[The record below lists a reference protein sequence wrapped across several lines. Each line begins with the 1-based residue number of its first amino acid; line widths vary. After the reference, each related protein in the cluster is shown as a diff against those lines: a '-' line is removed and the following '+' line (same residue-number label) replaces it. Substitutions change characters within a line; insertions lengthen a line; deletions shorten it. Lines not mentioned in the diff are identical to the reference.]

1 MKIRKKMPKKGRFIG
16 VWEWNNKLWCGNF
29 KWKKGILTQYHS
41 EVDAYRFTINISGVR
56 DLLNAPTTR
65 FIKL

>member
-1 MKIRKKMPKKGRFIG
+1 
-16 VWEWNNKLWCGNF
+16 
-29 KWKKGILTQYHS
+29 
-41 EVDAYRFTINISGVR
+41 VDAYRFTINISGVR